1 MRQSGIFI
9 KYLKNCYRILV
20 FIKLGKN
27 RKILHVIGDS
37 ISIQYGPYLEKYI
50 EKHFVYSRKEGK
62 SGDLDIPKGANAGD
76 SSMVLDYLRKCELEK
91 NCWDFI
97 IINCGL
103 HDIKIYNESYQ
114 IDIDQYERNLKQIFK
129 FTKILSHKTIWIKIS
144 PVIDDLHNSLKK
156 EFKRYNRDIIKY
168 NEVSERLAQSNCELI
183 IDLYKFSKSLG
194 GREIYQDHVHF
205 KPEIQKLQAAYI
217 ASQIKNLL

>member
-1 MRQSGIFI
+1 ME
-9 KYLKNCYRILV
+9 KK
-20 FIKLGKN
+20 
-27 RKILHVIGDS
+27 RKTLHVIGDS

-50 EKHFVYSRKEGK
+50 EKYFVYSRKEGK
-62 SGDLDIPKGANAGD
+62 PGDLDTPEGANAGD
-76 SSMVLDYLRKCELEK
+76 SSMVLEYLKKCELENK
-91 NCWDFI
+91 HWDFI

-129 FTKILSHKTIWIKIS
+129 LTKILSHKTIWVKIS

-156 EFKRYNRDIIKY
+156 EFKRYNRDVIKY
-168 NEVSERLAQSNCELI
+168 NKAAERLAQSNCELI
-183 IDLYKFSKSLG
+183 IDLYEFCKSSG

-205 KPEIQKLQAAYI
+205 KHEIQKLQAAYI
-217 ASQIKNLL
+217 AGHLKVLL